1 MGARTFTQIF
11 YHIGTKSQS
20 IQNKKRPCSDDGSRG
35 EQIKYKKAKLVLAAL
50 ALMAFAVAATALTI
64 TMTAAAFTVA
74 MTTAALMLATV
85 VLTIAVAIIA
95 IAATAT
101 AARAAYLLIHGVSH
115 LLIRGSAALLDSN
128 AEVLIHR
135 GKEFIQLLTS
145 LKKALADGVVN
156 HILTQAIKGSDF
168 LIRGGHTLHVLI
180 AQLLAILIHLAEE
193 ISSLGVLVKKT
204 DTGPG
209 GNDLLTLS
217 EGVGQLGSN
226 LNKFRSKRCI

>member
-1 MGARTFTQIF
+1 M
-11 YHIGTKSQS
+11 
-20 IQNKKRPCSDDGSRG
+20 
-35 EQIKYKKAKLVLAAL
+35 LAAL
-50 ALMAFAVAATALTI
+50 ALMAFA
-64 TMTAAAFTVA
+64 
-74 MTTAALMLATV
+74 MTTAALTLTVILA
-85 VLTIAVAIIA
+85 IAVAVIA
-95 IAATAT
+95 VAAAATAT
-101 AARAAYLLIHGVSH
+101 RAAYLLIHGVSH
-115 LLIRGSAALLDSN
+115 LLIRGGAALLDGN

-145 LKKALADGVVN
+145 LKEALADGVVN
-156 HILTQAIKGSDF
+156 HILTKAIKGGDF
-168 LIRGGHTLHVLI
+168 LIRGRHTLHVLI

-193 ISSLGVLVKKT
+193 VSGLGVLVKKT